1 MEMWCSV
8 LGKEKMDMGNIKAK
22 KDSWALFIY
31 RWRRNKVCFDGDV
44 ELDVEFSLE
53 KNKMR
58 L

>member
-1 MEMWCSV
+1 M
-8 LGKEKMDMGNIKAK
+8 GKEKMDMGNIKAK